1 MKVVRKIVF
10 IILLIILGMLIAN
23 VSIYQQQPKEL
34 AVDKSF
40 VTYSDLLFNYEI
52 TKYPSGAEISVTE
65 PLQERLTVGVVVDP
79 WNLKFGVIP
88 AGNNFGTRFIDLSNL
103 KEKEVKVSFKVY
115 GNITPFVKFDENDF
129 MLQPKENI
137 TVKVNFYTASA
148 EVGNYSGEI
157 DVIIQRPQYDFVYSF
172 WR

>member
-1 MKVVRKIVF
+1 MKVVGKIVF
-10 IILLIILGMLIAN
+10 IILLITLGILIAN
-23 VSIYQQQPKEL
+23 ISTNQQQPKEI
-34 AVDKSF
+34 AIDKSF

-52 TKYPSGAEISVTE
+52 TRYPSGAEISVIK
-65 PLQERLTVGVVVDP
+65 PSQERFTVGVVVDP
-79 WNLKFGVIP
+79 WNLKFGIIP

-115 GNITPFVKFDENDF
+115 GNITPFVKFDKNDF

-137 TVKVNFYTASA
+137 TVKVNFYATSA

-157 DVIIQRPQYDFVYSF
+157 DVIIQRPQYDFIYNF